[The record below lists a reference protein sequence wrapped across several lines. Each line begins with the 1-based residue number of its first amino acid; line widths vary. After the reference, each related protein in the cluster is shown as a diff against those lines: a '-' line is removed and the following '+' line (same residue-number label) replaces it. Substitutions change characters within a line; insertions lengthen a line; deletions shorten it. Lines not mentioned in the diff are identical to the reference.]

1 MSLTLTFKPLN
12 YCLSKGGFL
21 MTISD
26 IKENK
31 IAPFEIEDI
40 KLTRLFSFFLHSA
53 PTIDSILASRID
65 EDRLL
70 KNWND
75 FVSQFANGRISLY
88 SDSYS
93 SEKLIQQF
101 EKYGLS
107 DESTVSCRLKAIVC
121 KRKNKAETEYQCV
134 LRHLRNSIAHCNLY
148 LSNAGN
154 RKYILFEDY
163 NKSGNITARI
173 LLSQADLSLLK
184 REIMK

>member
-1 MSLTLTFKPLN
+1 
-12 YCLSKGGFL
+12 

-31 IAPFEIEDI
+31 IAPFEIEDT
-40 KLTRLFSFFLHSA
+40 KLRRLFSFFLHTA
-53 PTIDSILASRID
+53 PTIDSNLASKID

-70 KNWND
+70 NNWNR
-75 FVSQFANGRISLY
+75 FVSNYANKKISIY

-107 DESTVSCRLKAIVC
+107 NESKVSRKLNAIVC
-121 KRKNKAETEYQCV
+121 KRKNKAETDYQCV

-148 LSNAGN
+148 ISNSSN
-154 RKYILFEDY
+154 RKYILLEDY
-163 NKSGNITARI
+163 NKSENITAWM
-173 LLSQADLSLLK
+173 LLSQDFLNKLRKEL
-184 REIMK
+184 MK